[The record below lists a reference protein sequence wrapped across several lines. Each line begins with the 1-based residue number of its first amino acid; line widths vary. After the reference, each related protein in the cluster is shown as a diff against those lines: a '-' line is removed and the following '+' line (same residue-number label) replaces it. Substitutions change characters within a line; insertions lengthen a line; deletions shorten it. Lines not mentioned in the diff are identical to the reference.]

1 MILLYVI
8 VGVTAIIGLFVLMY
22 QYLLESKSMD
32 NQMEGK

>member
-1 MILLYVI
+1 MTLLYVI
-8 VGVTAIIGLFVLMY
+8 VGVTAIIGLCVLRY